1 MYERM
6 FYIGMFFGVLN
17 FVISIILFLKNGVLN
32 IIRDMTGWRQ
42 TVIVP
47 QEYIKEQVTDI
58 LMKQDVCVEQLFQ
71 IEEDIVI
78 THTEN
83 RM

>member
-32 IIRDMTGWRQ
+32 IIRDMMGWRQ

-58 LMKQDVCVEQLFQ
+58 LMKQDACVEQLFQ

>member
-32 IIRDMTGWRQ
+32 IIRDMMGWRQ

-47 QEYIKEQVTDI
+47 QEYIKEQVTDV
-58 LMKQDVCVEQLFQ
+58 LMKQDICVEQLFQ

>member
-32 IIRDMTGWRQ
+32 IIRDMMGWRQ

>member
-6 FYIGMFFGVLN
+6 FFIGMFFGVLN

-32 IIRDMTGWRQ
+32 IIRDMMGWRQ

-47 QEYIKEQVTDI
+47 QEYIKEQVTDV
-58 LMKQDVCVEQLFQ
+58 LMKQDICVEQLFQ

>member
-6 FYIGMFFGVLN
+6 FFIGMFFCVLN
-17 FVISIILFLKNGVLN
+17 FAISIILFLKNGVLN
-32 IIRDMTGWRQ
+32 IIRDMMGWRQ

-58 LMKQDVCVEQLFQ
+58 LMKQDICVEQLFQ

>member
-32 IIRDMTGWRQ
+32 IIRDMMGWRQ

-58 LMKQDVCVEQLFQ
+58 LMKQDICVEQLFQ